1 MSRAALSRGASMSAT
16 SSTARHHPPTGDEA
30 PPRRPEEATMFEQK
44 PTPAGSGHAGA
55 GYSYPGDLAQFVR
68 DRWRNVPELPGGAD
82 PLPNAAALEGFF
94 AACYQAS
101 MLREEERQVVFRA
114 ILADPALFDPEGR
127 PPEGLQRLAFP
138 RSLPFDPR
146 ELRRLS
152 VAADPQR
159 TLIGVRPDGEGDLR
173 IWGLINS
180 GTRWLRDVYGGRPAG
195 APLPSAPVVHVNA
208 PGSIEAYKGHELIG
222 KLQGGRLSRS
232 RLDPFESEWL
242 PGQFPRLL
250 EEFTERHEVARNR
263 AHELSG
269 ERWAPLEPTLPRR
282 ITERM
287 MKRVISVLRDARHGG
302 TVLFVP
308 TDNAGEPSPEHP
320 YIDFRYP
327 FADGRAR
334 LSFPDLIVDILNR
347 LAQLYGSA
355 DHEDEPGAVGWEE
368 FEATTNTQI
377 ETLDEAL
384 FETAHLIAG
393 LAAADGAVIM
403 SKPNELLGFG
413 GMISG
418 KLPDLK
424 GVWRALDLEGEKVVE
439 EETGDVGARHRSAY
453 RLAGAL
459 PGSLAVVIS
468 PDGGGRR

>member
-1 MSRAALSRGASMSAT
+1 MSAT
-16 SSTARHHPPTGDEA
+16 RSTAPRHPSTADEA

-82 PLPNAAALEGFF
+82 PLPDAAALEGFF

-159 TLIGVRPDGEGDLR
+159 TLIGVRPDGEGSLR

-180 GTRWLRDVYGGRPAG
+180 GTRWLRDVYGGRQAG
-195 APLPSAPVVHVNA
+195 APLPQAPVVHVNA

-222 KLQGGRLSRS
+222 KLQGGRLSGARVD
-232 RLDPFESEWL
+232 LFESKWL
-242 PGQFPRLL
+242 PGQFSGFL
-250 EEFTERHEVARNR
+250 EELAQRHEVARNR
-263 AHELSG
+263 AHELSR

-287 MKRVISVLRDARHGG
+287 MKRVISVVRDARHGG
-302 TVLFVP
+302 TVIFITLE
-308 TDNAGEPSPEHP
+308 NAGELSSEDH
-320 YIDFRYP
+320 YIDLRYP
-327 FADGRAR
+327 FADGPAR
-334 LSFPDLIVDILNR
+334 RSFPDLVVDILNR
-347 LAQLYGSA
+347 LAQLYGTT
-355 DHEDEPGAVGWEE
+355 DQQEPGIVDWEE
-368 FEATTNTQI
+368 FEVTTDDEI
-377 ETLDEAL
+377 ATLDEAL

-393 LAAADGAVIM
+393 L
-403 SKPNELLGFG
+403 
-413 GMISG
+413 
-418 KLPDLK
+418 
-424 GVWRALDLEGEKVVE
+424 
-439 EETGDVGARHRSAY
+439 
-453 RLAGAL
+453 
-459 PGSLAVVIS
+459 
-468 PDGGGRR
+468 GGRRRGGHEQAQRAPGLRRHDLWQST

>member
-1 MSRAALSRGASMSAT
+1 M
-16 SSTARHHPPTGDEA
+16 
-30 PPRRPEEATMFEQK
+30 PEEKA
-44 PTPAGSGHAGA
+44 TPAGSGRATA
-55 GYSYPGDLAQFVR
+55 GYKYPGDLARFVR
-68 DRWRNVPELPGGAD
+68 DRWRDVPEPPGGVD
-82 PLPNAAALEGFF
+82 PLPDAAALEGFF
-94 AACYQAS
+94 AAGYQAS
-101 MLREEERQVVFRA
+101 MLHEEERPVTFRA
-114 ILADPALFDPEGR
+114 ILTEPALFAPEGR

-138 RSLPFDPR
+138 HSLPFDPR

-159 TLIGVRPDGEGDLR
+159 TLIGVRPDGEGGLR

-180 GTRWLRDVYGGRPAG
+180 GTRWLRDVQGGRRAG

-222 KLQGGRLSRS
+222 KLQGGRLSGS

-242 PGQFPRLL
+242 PGQFSQLL
-250 EEFTERHEVARNR
+250 EEFTERHEAARNR
-263 AHELSG
+263 ARGLSG

-302 TVLFVP
+302 TVIFVP
-308 TDNAGEPSPEHP
+308 TESVGEPSGEDP
-320 YIDFRYP
+320 YIDLRFR
-327 FADGRAR
+327 FADGPAR
-334 LSFPDLIVDILNR
+334 RSFPDLVVDILNR
-347 LAQLYGSA
+347 LAQLYGTA
-355 DHEDEPGAVGWEE
+355 DHEQEPRVVGWEE
-368 FEATTNTQI
+368 FEATTDEEI

-393 LAAADGAVIM
+393 LAAADGAVVL
-403 SKPNELLGFG
+403 SKQNELLGFG

-418 KLPDLK
+418 RLPAVK
-424 GVWRALDLEGEKVVE
+424 SVARALDLEGERVVE
-439 EETGDVGARHRSAY
+439 EGTGNVGARHRSAY

-459 PGSLAVVIS
+459 PGSVAVVIS
-468 PDGGGRR
+468 QDGGVRWVCQKGGRVTYWEQE